1 MKLYIKYT
9 NEFNQSTTET
19 AILFLQ
25 LKEPKEAYNG
35 NVCTVCPRN
44 FIHGHEAY
52 PIATA
57 VHWKEMQQDH

>member
-1 MKLYIKYT
+1 MAMI
-9 NEFNQSTTET
+9 
-19 AILFLQ
+19 FLQ
-25 LKEPKEAYNG
+25 LKEPKEVYNG